1 MILAPPKRMILSAG
15 LMCLAAIS
23 ATAQIDARRKAGDP
37 PRPASGIVRCF
48 LEPLFV
54 PTSLQKLVA
63 HSFVIVDT
71 EVAAVQPARL
81 RDASDPASVETDSIL
96 TANSVLKAGG
106 VKLGA
111 KFVISQTGGQYG
123 KLQLVAQDVEIVRQ
137 EQRYVLFLV
146 PDTRPNLPT
155 YGGLSRFVVDGI
167 WHGSF
172 AVIDGKIRLNP
183 ASLLKAYDNMPIS
196 AFLSQVAAALAP

>member
-1 MILAPPKRMILSAG
+1 M
-15 LMCLAAIS
+15 
-23 ATAQIDARRKAGDP
+23 
-37 PRPASGIVRCF
+37 
-48 LEPLFV
+48 
-54 PTSLQKLVA
+54 
-63 HSFVIVDT
+63 
-71 EVAAVQPARL
+71 
-81 RDASDPASVETDSIL
+81 ETDSIF
-96 TANSVLKAGG
+96 TVTHILKSGG
-106 VKLGA
+106 VKPGE
-111 KFVISQTGGQYG
+111 KFVVSQTGGQYG
-123 KLQLVAQDVEIVRQ
+123 KPRIIAQDVEIVRQ
-137 EQRYVLFLV
+137 GQRYILFLV